1 MDAMSIFSG
10 VCVRRGS
17 GKDRQAVLNWEI
29 FLNQKQTAR
38 ATTLLRRIIKTNPEN
53 TKAHFN
59 LGIAYRRLGNP
70 ERALEHL
77 EKVIILEPEN
87 SEACS
92 LLRTLKDQ
100 I

>member
-1 MDAMSIFSG
+1 MTTLQAEL
-10 VCVRRGS
+10 VRKELSFVYSHMR
-17 GKDRQAVLNWEI
+17 VFLNL

-38 ATTLLRRIIKTNPEN
+38 ATTLLERVIKMNPEN
-53 TKAHFN
+53 AKARFN
-59 LGIAYRRLGNP
+59 LGIAHRRLGNT

-92 LLRTLKDQ
+92 LLGVLKDQ